1 MDGEDA
7 SVVVWVEGHGERV
20 AGGGVESEWRAV
32 GVVAGD
38 EVGGCDEAD
47 GVESGVG
54 DDWEDGV
61 SRGRGAVVLVG
72 DAGWEGDDFAHGWLW
87 DSEKREPP
95 LTPPAIWTG
104 FADG

>member
-38 EVGGCDEAD
+38 EVGGGDEVY
-47 GVESGVG
+47 GVERGVSDDG
-54 DDWEDGV
+54 DDV
-61 SRGRGAVVLVG
+61 VPRRGGAVVLVVEC
-72 DAGWEGDDFAHGWLW
+72 GWEGDDFAHGWLW

-95 LTPPAIWTG
+95 LTPPAVWTG